1 MIEKL
6 KEKFMNKQ
14 FLTYGIIGVINTL
27 NSQLLYML
35 FVKLGTEVGM
45 SSILGDLISMVGS
58 YFMNTYITYK
68 QKPTWKSAVTFP
80 ISYIPGTI
88 ISALVTM
95 IVVNVFHGPKMW
107 AKLIALPIYFP
118 INYLCMTFIMK
129 TFGKTEEKN

>member
-14 FLTYGIIGVINTL
+14 FLTYGIIGVLNTL

-35 FVKLGTEVGM
+35 FVRLGTEVGT

-88 ISALVTM
+88 ISALVTV

-129 TFGKTEEKN
+129 KFGKSGEKN

>member
-129 TFGKTEEKN
+129 TFGKTKEKN